1 MRTRWFADP
10 AEDER
15 LDETLLRLVGAISR
29 MLDGLASPPVAP
41 GTGRIDA
48 AAAAVVLPHAGV
60 PGCSLVLQV
69 AAWVVQRRLL
79 VVGGCRPADRPGQP
93 GAVGRAPARARRP
106 GPRPGWSGS
115 WSVRW

>member
-10 AEDER
+10 AEGER

-48 AAAAVVLPHAGV
+48 AKMTALFDRWIDPRSVDAAFICGPEPMMLTVAQSLRDQQFNTPKGPVFQTAIIAGTISNRS
-60 PGCSLVLQV
+60 PTM
-69 AAWVVQRRLL
+69 
-79 VVGGCRPADRPGQP
+79 P
-93 GAVGRAPARARRP
+93 
-106 GPRPGWSGS
+106 
-115 WSVRW
+115 